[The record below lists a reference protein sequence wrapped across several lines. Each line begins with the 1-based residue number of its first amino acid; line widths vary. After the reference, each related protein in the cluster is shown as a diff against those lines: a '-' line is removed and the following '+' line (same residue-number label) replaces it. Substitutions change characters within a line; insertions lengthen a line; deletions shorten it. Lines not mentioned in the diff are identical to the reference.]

1 MYTFRRHVGGGGI
14 SPQSPMKVILTESS
28 ILYDSESF
36 VTHLQNPTFFFI
48 SLIAY
53 GRRRGKTKRCTLFYQ
68 FWSVLKED
76 CGYILTWL
84 PSDLDENPAR
94 GCGCCCC
101 CCCCCWGLN
110 QLRIEPSCPNTG
122 QTSKLESQKILWK
135 IGNSVNCLDGSKS
148 NKFSRKYPSVIHIGT
163 GSHM

>member
-1 MYTFRRHVGGGGI
+1 MYTFRRHDGGGGSAPNPLWKYFSQNLQSYTTLNRLLRI
-14 SPQSPMKVILTESS
+14 YKIQPFSLSP
-28 ILYDSESF
+28 
-36 VTHLQNPTFFFI
+36 
-48 SLIAY
+48 SLHT
-53 GRRRGKTKRCTLFYQ
+53 GGEGVRLRGTLFYQ

-94 GCGCCCC
+94 GCCCCC

-122 QTSKLESQKILWK
+122 QTSKLETQKILWK
-135 IGNSVNCLDGSKS
+135 IRNSVNCLDGSKS
-148 NKFSRKYPSVIHIGT
+148 NKFSRKYPSVLHIGT